1 VLNGNAEI
9 NNNGK
14 EVMLEVK
21 NIFKNFGDLEVLKG
35 VTTEVDKGEVISV
48 VGASGSGKS
57 TLLRCMNLLEE
68 PTYGEV
74 WIEGKLMTPVDPYLH
89 FDIIRA
95 SKTYKKLVAAGME
108 DMDAIQKIK
117 NEDLLIEKNGREG
130 SEYKA
135 LMDKIYKENRIDINL
150 GRRKMSMV
158 FQQFNL
164 FNNLTVLDNI
174 MLAPIETAKYNKV
187 KDMNTEKEKIREQAF
202 ALLKRIGLEDKA
214 DVYPSKLSGGQ
225 KQRIA
230 IIRSLAMN
238 PDVML
243 FDEPTSALDPEMIG
257 EVLDLMKELAQAG
270 MTMVIV
276 THEMGFAR
284 EVSDRVMFVDEGRI
298 KEEGTPE
305 EIFDHPKDPRLQ
317 DFLSKVL

>member
-1 VLNGNAEI
+1 MKEI
-9 NNNGK
+9 
-14 EVMLEVK
+14 
-21 NIFKNFGDLEVLKG
+21 
-35 VTTEVDKGEVISV
+35 
-48 VGASGSGKS
+48 
-57 TLLRCMNLLEE
+57 
-68 PTYGEV
+68 
-74 WIEGKLMTPVDPYLH
+74 
-89 FDIIRA
+89 
-95 SKTYKKLVAAGME
+95 
-108 DMDAIQKIK
+108 
-117 NEDLLIEKNGREG
+117 
-130 SEYKA
+130 YKA
-135 LMDKIYKENRIDINL
+135 NHIDTNL
-150 GRRKMSMV
+150 ARRKMSMV

-164 FNNLTVLDNI
+164 FNNKTVLENI
-174 MLAPIETAKYNKV
+174 TLAPIETAKYNKV
-187 KDMNTEKEKIREQAF
+187 SDMKAEKEKIEENAY

-214 DVYPSKLSGGQ
+214 HVYPSKLSGGQ

-257 EVLDLMKELAQAG
+257 EVLDLMKELAEGG

-284 EVSDRVMFVDEGRI
+284 EVSDRVLFVDEGYI

-305 EIFDHPKDPRLQ
+305 EIFKNPKDPRLQ

>member
-1 VLNGNAEI
+1 MNME
-9 NNNGK
+9 K
-14 EVMLEVK
+14 KVMHDQNMLDIK
-21 NIFKNFGDLEVLKG
+21 NIYKNFGSLQVLKG
-35 VTTEVDKGEVISV
+35 VSTTVDKGEVVSII
-48 VGASGSGKS
+48 GASGSGKS

-68 PTYGEV
+68 PTFGEV

-89 FDIIRA
+89 FDVIRA
-95 SKTYKKLVAAGME
+95 SKTYKKLIGEGME
-108 DMDAIQKIK
+108 DMAAITKIK
-117 NEDLLIEKNGREG
+117 QNDMLLEKHSQEG
-130 SEYKA
+130 PEYKT
-135 LMDKIYKENRIDINL
+135 LMDKIYKENHIDTNL

-187 KDMNTEKEKIREQAF
+187 KDMKAEKEKIREQAF

-214 DVYPSKLSGGQ
+214 DAYPSKLSGGQ

-230 IIRSLAMN
+230 IVRSLAMN

-257 EVLDLMKELAQAG
+257 EVLDLMKELAEAG
-270 MTMVIV
+270 MTMVVV

-284 EVSDRVMFVDEGRI
+284 EVSNRVLFVDEGYI

-305 EIFDHPKDPRLQ
+305 EVFDHPKDPRLQ
-317 DFLSKVL
+317 DFLSKIL

>member
-1 VLNGNAEI
+1 MCD
-9 NNNGK
+9 GK
-14 EVMLEVK
+14 VMLEVK
-21 NIFKNFGDLEVLKG
+21 NIYKNFGSLEVLKG
-35 VTTEVDKGEVISV
+35 VSTEVDKGEVISIIGV
-48 VGASGSGKS
+48 SGSGKS

-68 PTYGEV
+68 PTFGEV
-74 WIEGKLMTPVDPYLH
+74 WMEGKLLTPVDPYLH
-89 FDIIRA
+89 FDVIRA
-95 SKTYKKLVAAGME
+95 SNTYKKLTGEEGME
-108 DMDAIQKIK
+108 DIDAIMKIK
-117 NEDLLIEKNGREG
+117 DEDLLLEKNSQEG

-135 LMDKIYKENRIDINL
+135 LMQAIYKENHIDTNL
-150 GRRKMSMV
+150 ARRKMSMV

-174 MLAPIETAKYNKV
+174 KLAPLETAKYNKV
-187 KDMNTEKEKIREQAF
+187 KDMKAEEERIHEQAMS
-202 ALLKRIGLEDKA
+202 LLERIGLADKA

-230 IIRSLAMN
+230 IVRSLAMN

-257 EVLDLMKELAQAG
+257 EVLDLMKELAAEG
-270 MTMVIV
+270 MTMVVV

-284 EVSDRVMFVDEGRI
+284 EVSDRVLFVDEGFI
-298 KEEGTPE
+298 KEEGAPE
-305 EIFDHPKDPRLQ
+305 EVFDHPKDPRLQ